1 MDENN
6 LGDCNVCEIVSSL
19 DPKDFVVF
27 IYLLCAEPESTTVPF
42 DFVEKTYEERYIFN
56 AYRDVCLKLKEHQIL
71 HTVHYVSA
79 FSRRMGKELQELTK
93 KNHKVFFEDKDFP
106 YSGVPFIISSQSTL
120 DCQQGKDRNVKV
132 KAEYREKKND
142 EAARDH
148 SCRKHKNI
156 VQVTKKFDCPAKV
169 HIKEILKF
177 PEFKVYRDSEWL
189 RKDTSK
195 KLCLALTGNKNMIVS
210 RKYVLIIPDIT
221 VHRNH
226 LIGNAAGLLQPI
238 SDELVIKIGE
248 LVKVGVNSVT
258 EMRPHL
264 ENFVHINFSSRSMPN
279 KSNKRFFPLDETIR
293 NHMLKARKKMCHSLI
308 DQECLNKKVAEWAN
322 NYKKA
327 FIKFRPKGENNSED
341 NNQDLQK
348 SLLFIFQDKW
358 QRRLLLRY
366 GNELSFL
373 DATYRTTRYALPL
386 FFLVVKTN
394 VDYQIVA
401 IFVCKN
407 ETTEAIKEALIF
419 IKKWN
424 PSFQP
429 KYFMTDYSNE
439 EINSLESVFP
449 GKNFCYKRYFF

>member
-1 MDENN
+1 ME
-6 LGDCNVCEIVSSL
+6 
-19 DPKDFVVF
+19 
-27 IYLLCAEPESTTVPF
+27 
-42 DFVEKTYEERYIFN
+42 
-56 AYRDVCLKLKEHQIL
+56 
-71 HTVHYVSA
+71 
-79 FSRRMGKELQELTK
+79 KELKELTK
-93 KNHKVFFEDKDFP
+93 KNHKVFFEDKELS

-142 EAARDH
+142 EAAKDH

-156 VQVTKKFDCPAKV
+156 VQITKKFDCPAKV
-169 HIKEILKF
+169 HIKEILEF
-177 PEFKVYRDSEWL
+177 PEFKLDRDSEWL

-195 KLCLALTGNKNMIVS
+195 KLRLALTGNKNMIVS
-210 RKYVLIIPDIT
+210 RKYVLIIPDIS

-226 LIGNAAGLLQPI
+226 LIGDAAGLIQPI
-238 SDELVIKIGE
+238 SDELIIKIGE
-248 LVKVGVNSVT
+248 QVKVGVNTVT
-258 EMRPHL
+258 EMRRHL
-264 ENFVHINFSSRSMPN
+264 ENFVRINFSSRSMPN

-293 NHMLKARKKMCHSLI
+293 NHMLKARKKFCHSLI
-308 DQECLNKKVAEWAN
+308 DQECLNIKVAEWAK
-322 NYKKA
+322 NYKEA

-358 QRRLLLRY
+358 QRRLLVRY

-373 DATYRTTRYALPL
+373 DATYQTTRYALPL

-394 VDYQIVA
+394 VDHQIVA
-401 IFVCKN
+401 IFVCEN
-407 ETTEAIKEALIF
+407 ETTEAIKEALTF

-439 EINSLESVFP
+439 EISSLESVFP
-449 GKNFCYKRYFF
+449 GKNFCYKRYFI